1 MIETGIICNFAK
13 KNSDADGFKKKSRKN
28 KKQIFSQTTWLDLLV
43 VKPLVKT
50 KKKKTMKIPIFP
62 GKYYQNGGFSMAM
75 LVYRRVGY
83 IILH

>member
-13 KNSDADGFKKKSRKN
+13 KKLGCGWFLKKIS
-28 KKQIFSQTTWLDLLV
+28 KKQKTNLL
-43 VKPLVKT
+43 PNNLVGFAGGEALGKNQ
-50 KKKKTMKIPIFP
+50 KKKTMKIPIFP